1 MCVCVGFTTE
11 KHGEIWGMMESF
23 YILCGVMVTQLTI
36 YVCQILQKMSI
47 KRVIFNVF
55 KLFLYFFM
63 ERKVSKIDGLNP

>member
-1 MCVCVGFTTE
+1 
-11 KHGEIWGMMESF
+11 MMESF